1 MPKPTLEQVQE
12 LARQLTPDE
21 RKAVINL
28 LFSLPDS
35 DIATATIDPPSPLLS
50 EAHKKIVEE
59 SANSDQPLV
68 ISTDTF
74 TAIFVRGRP
83 MFQAYFYADNFKQSR
98 MEIRSWK
105 DSLPSEKVITEV
117 REVLRLHN
125 PDREITDEEIIEACR
140 RPHIELFEAETFR
153 LANEFSARLPHI
165 VWLLY
170 EAGMEI
176 VNLGF
181 HNDFARRTGQ
191 RTKTLD
197 EMISILEPF
206 WKRIKEHLSITPGGR
221 RNVKHEWSVRDYAC
235 LDVYYERLKPIWQEA
250 KKTARAA
257 LKSKEGTRRKR
268 WKEEV
273 AAIYQEEA
281 LPDDLVALLAPSE
294 ETPPADLA
302 LTHAGRLCV
311 PDVTYSLKV
320 LKEKLRYLKRG
331 ARTSSASTENEGSSS
346 TPE

>member
-35 DIATATIDPPSPLLS
+35 EIATATIDPPSPLLS

-83 MFQAYFYADNFKQSR
+83 MFQVYFYADNFKQSR

-105 DSLPSEKVITEV
+105 NSLPSEKVITEV

-181 HNDFARRTGQ
+181 QNDFARRTGQ

-197 EMISILEPF
+197 EMTTFLEPF
-206 WKRIKEHLSITPGGR
+206 WRQIKEHLSVVPGGR
-221 RNVKHEWSVRDYAC
+221 RNVKHDWSARDYAC
-235 LDVYYERLKPIWQEA
+235 LEVHYERLKPIWREA
-250 KKTARAA
+250 KRAA
-257 LKSKEGTRRKR
+257 KEAQLSREPSRRRR
-268 WKEEV
+268 WKEAVEAV
-273 AAIYQEEA
+273 YKDENLPSDLIDQLELPQAA
-281 LPDDLVALLAPSE
+281 PPSE
-294 ETPPADLA
+294 LA
-302 LTHAGRLCV
+302 LTHAARICI
-311 PDVTYSLKV
+311 PDVTYSTKV
-320 LKEKLRYLKRG
+320 LKEKLLHFKRP
-331 ARTSSASTENEGSSS
+331 ARTSPENPQNEGSSK
-346 TPE
+346 